1 MTNEIFQGQR
11 FWTYFKY
18 DFIQMWRNHVK
29 AAVGIG
35 LSGLIAYF
43 VVVLFNLTFNGT
55 WQGPGIGGRFVVF
68 ALAATALE
76 LYYTRI
82 YGYLT
87 EKRKGSAW
95 LMLPAS
101 TFEKWLS
108 MLIMAAIALPVL
120 FLCAS
125 FLVDSILCAVD
136 PSLGQSM
143 LGVIGGGWKSMME
156 ALTDVNSDYTLT
168 LNVAPLGWA
177 MVLSLIGNL
186 LYFLLCGICFK
197 RNKILGAFAIA
208 FGLSILSSII
218 MSYFSFGFVTQ
229 LDVDDMNI
237 AQSNINTFFWW
248 MNAITALFTV
258 AMVGGIFWRLKTL
271 KH

>member
-1 MTNEIFQGQR
+1 MINETFNGQR

-18 DFIQMWRNHVK
+18 DLTQMWRNHVK

-35 LSGLIAYF
+35 LAGLIVYF

-55 WQGPGIGGRFVVF
+55 WQGPGIMGRFATFVV
-68 ALAATALE
+68 ASAALE

-87 EKRKGSAW
+87 DKRKGSAW

-101 TFEKWLS
+101 TVEKWVS
-108 MLIMAAIALPVL
+108 MLVMACIVLPVL
-120 FLCAS
+120 FFCAS
-125 FLVDSILCAVD
+125 FLVDGVLCALD
-136 PSLGQSM
+136 PTVGKSMASL
-143 LGVIGGGWKSMME
+143 LAGGWQEFLSN
-156 ALTDVNSDYTLT
+156 LTDVNTEYTLT

-177 MVLSLIGNL
+177 MLLSTWGNL

-197 RNKILGAFAIA
+197 RNKIIGAFAIA
-208 FGLSILSSII
+208 FGLSILSSIF
-218 MSYFSFGFVTQ
+218 MSSFSLSLVENW
-229 LDVDDMNI
+229 DVDDI
-237 AQSNINTFFWW
+237 TLAEANINRLFVFA
-248 MNAITALFTV
+248 NALSATLTV
-258 AMVGGIFWRLKTL
+258 AMAGGIFWRLKTL

>member
-1 MTNEIFQGQR
+1 MINETFNGQR

-18 DFIQMWRNHVK
+18 DLTQMWRNHVK

-35 LSGLIAYF
+35 LAGLIVYF

-55 WQGPGIGGRFVVF
+55 WQGPGITGRFF
-68 ALAATALE
+68 TFFLASAALE

-87 EKRKGSAW
+87 DKRKGSAW

-101 TFEKWLS
+101 TVEKWLS
-108 MLIMAAIALPVL
+108 MLCMACIVLPVL
-120 FLCAS
+120 FFCAS
-125 FLVDSILCAVD
+125 FLVDGVLCALD
-136 PSLGQSM
+136 PTIGKSM
-143 LGVIGGGWKSMME
+143 ASVLAGGWQEFLSN
-156 ALTDVNSDYTLT
+156 LTDVNSEYTLT

-177 MVLSLIGNL
+177 MLLSTLGNL

-197 RNKILGAFAIA
+197 RNKIIGAFAIA
-208 FGLSILSSII
+208 FGLSILSSIF
-218 MSYFSFGFVTQ
+218 MSSFSLSLVENW
-229 LDVDDMNI
+229 DVDDI
-237 AQSNINTFFWW
+237 TLAEANINRLFVFA
-248 MNAITALFTV
+248 NALSATLTV
-258 AMVGGIFWRLKTL
+258 AMAGGIFWRLKTL

>member
-1 MTNEIFQGQR
+1 MTNEIFQGSR
-11 FWTYFKY
+11 FWAYFKY
-18 DFIQMWRNHVK
+18 DLTQMWRNHVK

-35 LSGLIAYF
+35 LAGLIIYF

-55 WQGPGIGGRFVVF
+55 WQGPGISGRFVTF
-68 ALAATALE
+68 FLASAALE

-87 EKRKGSAW
+87 DKRKGSAW

-101 TFEKWLS
+101 TVEKWVS
-108 MLIMAAIALPVL
+108 MLIMACIVLPVL
-120 FLCAS
+120 FFCAS
-125 FLVDSILCAVD
+125 FLVDGVLCALD
-136 PSLGQSM
+136 STLGKSM
-143 LGVIGGGWKSMME
+143 VAVLAGGWQE
-156 ALTDVNSDYTLT
+156 FLNNLTDVNSEYTLT

-177 MVLSLIGNL
+177 MLLSLWGNL

-208 FGLSILSSII
+208 FGLSILSSIF
-218 MSYFSFGFVTQ
+218 MSSFSLSLVENM
-229 LDVDDMNI
+229 DVDDI
-237 AQSNINTFFWW
+237 TLAEANINQLFVWV
-248 MNAITALFTV
+248 NAISAVFSA
-258 AMVGGIFWRLKTL
+258 AMVAGIFWRLKTI

>member
-35 LSGLIAYF
+35 LAGLIAYF

-68 ALAATALE
+68 VLAATALE

-101 TFEKWLS
+101 TFEKC
-108 MLIMAAIALPVL
+108 LPL
-120 FLCAS
+120 KNGCP
-125 FLVDSILCAVD
+125 C
-136 PSLGQSM
+136 SL
-143 LGVIGGGWKSMME
+143 WP
-156 ALTDVNSDYTLT
+156 
-168 LNVAPLGWA
+168 PLP
-177 MVLSLIGNL
+177 
-186 LYFLLCGICFK
+186 FRCC
-197 RNKILGAFAIA
+197 
-208 FGLSILSSII
+208 SSAHR
-218 MSYFSFGFVTQ
+218 S
-229 LDVDDMNI
+229 
-237 AQSNINTFFWW
+237 W
-248 MNAITALFTV
+248 
-258 AMVGGIFWRLKTL
+258 
-271 KH
+271 

>member
-1 MTNEIFQGQR
+1 MINETFNGQR

-18 DFIQMWRNHVK
+18 DLTQMWRNHVK

-35 LSGLIAYF
+35 LAGLIVYF

-55 WQGPGIGGRFVVF
+55 WQGPGITGRFVTF
-68 ALAATALE
+68 FLASAALE

-87 EKRKGSAW
+87 DKRKGSAG

-101 TFEKWLS
+101 TVEKWVS
-108 MLIMAAIALPVL
+108 MLIMACIVLPVL
-120 FLCAS
+120 FFCAS
-125 FLVDSILCAVD
+125 FLVDGVLCALD
-136 PSLGQSM
+136 PTLGKSM
-143 LGVIGGGWKSMME
+143 VAVLAGGWHM
-156 ALTDVNSDYTLT
+156 L
-168 LNVAPLGWA
+168 
-177 MVLSLIGNL
+177 LSLWGNL

-208 FGLSILSSII
+208 FGLSILSSIF
-218 MSYFSFGFVTQ
+218 MSSFSLSLVENM
-229 LDVDDMNI
+229 DVDDI
-237 AQSNINTFFWW
+237 TLAEANINRLFVWV
-248 MNAITALFTV
+248 NAISAVFSA
-258 AMVGGIFWRLKTL
+258 AMVAGIFWRLKTI